1 MVVKSVILNQE
12 ACWWEKSV
20 KFIDNNNCSKD
31 EIERMEKTEEIFQS
45 YADSVTMV
53 KQNIIKKSGTR
64 SLTILS

>member
-1 MVVKSVILNQE
+1 MLSSIKERVG
-12 ACWWEKSV
+12 EKESV

-53 KQNIIKKSGTR
+53 K
-64 SLTILS
+64 